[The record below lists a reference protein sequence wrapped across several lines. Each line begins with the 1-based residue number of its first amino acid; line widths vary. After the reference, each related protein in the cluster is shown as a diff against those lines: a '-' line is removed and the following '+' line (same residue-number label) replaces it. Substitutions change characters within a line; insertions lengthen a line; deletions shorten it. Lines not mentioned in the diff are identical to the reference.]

1 MSNQLP
7 AALASRQ
14 RRSIMDDAVAGLG
27 VSRGAHISIRGNR
40 FRLINAAGVEYLVP
54 TASLDVVV
62 VDANKMT
69 SKLFFEGEY
78 DPGNDAPPTCFSD
91 NGTGP
96 SSLAMQAQSPT
107 CAVCP
112 WNMMGSDQ
120 SKVTGRGIKACS
132 DRKKLAVIV
141 PDDTELN
148 VYELQIPPGSLT
160 NLKGY
165 SKWLSEQ
172 VTDGRKLDIADV
184 VTRLEFDPDKMGT
197 LKFAAAAYADDDRTL
212 QIIDYIDANQLAD
225 AAVGRTDVAADPA
238 MVAQMIAA
246 GGGAHAALP
255 APAAAAPQGQQF
267 TLPERAAPAAIPAP
281 VAPLPSPATAAP
293 QATPRRRNTRTAAP
307 EAAAPAAAPVS
318 NVAPFA
324 APAAPRAAAPAL
336 PAAAEMP
343 SIPDFLQRST
353 PGAAPAAAP
362 AAPAAAPAPRFGVG
376 APPAP
381 PPAIAAAM
389 GLPTRR

>member
-14 RRSIMDDAVAGLG
+14 RRSVMDDAVAGLG

-40 FRLINAAGVEYLVP
+40 FRLINAAGAEFLVP

-62 VDANKMT
+62 VDANRVT

-78 DPGNDAPPTCFSD
+78 DPNNDAPPTCFSD

-96 SSLAMQAQSPT
+96 SSLAMSPQAPT

-112 WNMMGSDQ
+112 WNVMGSDQ

-141 PDDTELN
+141 PDDTEMN

-160 NLKGY
+160 NLKAY
-165 SKWLSEQ
+165 SKWLAEQ
-172 VTDGRKLDIADV
+172 VTGGRKLDIADV
-184 VTRLEFDPDKMGT
+184 VTRMEFDPDKMGT
-197 LKFAAAAYADDDRTL
+197 LMFSAAAYADDDRTL

-225 AAVGRTDVAADPA
+225 AAVGRTDVAANPEVIKQL
-238 MVAQMIAA
+238 MSA
-246 GGGAHAALP
+246 GGGATAALP
-255 APAAAAPQGQQF
+255 APAAPAQGQQF
-267 TLPERAAPAAIPAP
+267 VLPPREAAPLPAP
-281 VAPLPSPATAAP
+281 VAPTQPQAPAAP
-293 QATPRRRNTRTAAP
+293 QQATPRRRNTRTAAP
-307 EAAAPAAAPVS
+307 EAAAPAAAAPS
-318 NVAPFA
+318 NVAPFV
-324 APAAPRAAAPAL
+324 APAAPRAAAPAM
-336 PAAAEMP
+336 PAAEMP
-343 SIPDFLQRST
+343 DIPQFLQRA
-353 PGAAPAAAP
+353 PGGAPAAAP

-381 PPAIAAAM
+381 PPAVAAAM